1 MIRNNKNLKLTLLIL
16 CLSIFSLNAGAES
29 FVEGVHYKKIT
40 PNVGTSDTTKIE
52 VLELFSYGCPHCN
65 SFEGPIHQWLKSKPA
80 NVNFSRR
87 PVSFGRQVWAN
98 YAQAYYTA
106 EVLEAIGKVHG
117 PMFNAIHKENNKLL
131 DVNSIR
137 KLFLKNGVTSDDFE
151 ATFYSFA
158 VDARLRRDQ
167 RTLGKYQGNSV
178 PTMIVNGKYR
188 VDSSMTGHSN
198 EKMLEVVNFLIKKE
212 SSKAK

>member
-1 MIRNNKNLKLTLLIL
+1 MMGNYTKLKTTLLIL
-16 CLSIFSLNAGAES
+16 SLSIFSLNVYSEN

-40 PNVGTSDTTKIE
+40 PIVGTSDSSKIE

-65 SFEGPIHQWLKSKPA
+65 SFEPPMQAWLKSKPA
-80 NVNFSRR
+80 NVVFGRR

-106 EVLEAIGKVHG
+106 ETLEALDKVHSA
-117 PMFNAIHKENNKLL
+117 MFDAIHKDKNKLSNV
-131 DVNSIR
+131 DAIR
-137 KLFLKNGVTSDDFE
+137 KLFIKNGVSGDDFE
-151 ATFYSFA
+151 SAFYSFA

-167 RTLGKYQGNSV
+167 RTLAKYQGNSV

-188 VDSSMTGHSN
+188 IDSSMTGHSN
-198 EKMLEVVNFLIKKE
+198 DQMLEVVNFLIKKE
-212 SSKAK
+212 ASSAK

>member
-1 MIRNNKNLKLTLLIL
+1 MIGYTKIKTTLLIL
-16 CLSIFSLNAGAES
+16 CFSIISLNAYSES

-40 PNVGTSDTTKIE
+40 PSVGTSDSSKIE

-65 SFEGPIHQWLKSKPA
+65 SFEAPMHQWLKNKPA
-80 NVNFSRR
+80 NVNFGRR
-87 PVSFGRQVWAN
+87 PVSFGRQIWAN

-106 EVLEAIGKVHG
+106 EILDVLDKVHG
-117 PMFNAIHKENNKLL
+117 PIFNAIHKEKNQLA
-131 DVNSIR
+131 DVASIR
-137 KLFLKNGVTSDDFE
+137 ELFIKNGVSGDDFE
-151 ATFYSFA
+151 SGFYSFA

-188 VDSSMTGHSN
+188 IDSSMTGHSN
-198 EKMLEVVNFLIKKE
+198 DKMLEVVNYLIKKE
-212 SSKAK
+212 SSKTK

>member
-1 MIRNNKNLKLTLLIL
+1 MTGYTRIKTTLLIL
-16 CLSIFSLNAGAES
+16 CFSIISLNAYSES

-40 PNVGTSDTTKIE
+40 PNVGTSDSSKIE

-65 SFEGPIHQWLKSKPA
+65 SFEPPMHKWLKSKPA

-106 EVLEAIGKVHG
+106 EVLEALDKIHA
-117 PMFNAIHKENNKLL
+117 PMFDAIHKEKNRLV
-131 DVNSIR
+131 DVASIR
-137 KLFLKNGVTSDDFE
+137 ELFIKNGVSGDDFE
-151 ATFYSFA
+151 SAFYSFA

-167 RTLGKYQGNSV
+167 RTLGKYQANSV

-188 VDSSMTGHSN
+188 IDSSMTGHN
-198 EKMLEVVNFLIKKE
+198 NDKMLEVVNYLIKKE
-212 SSKAK
+212 SSQSK

>member
-1 MIRNNKNLKLTLLIL
+1 MIKGYTKIKRTLLIL
-16 CLSIFSLNAGAES
+16 SLSIFSLNAYSEN
-29 FVEGVHYKKIT
+29 FVEGVDYKKIT
-40 PNVGTSDTTKIE
+40 PVVGTSDSSKIE

-65 SFEGPIHQWLKSKPA
+65 SFEGSISQWLKSKPA
-80 NVNFSRR
+80 NVDFGRR

-106 EVLEAIGKVHG
+106 EVLDVLDKTHA
-117 PMFNAIHKENNKLL
+117 PMFNAIHKENNKLS
-131 DVNSIR
+131 DVASIR
-137 KLFLKNGVTSDDFE
+137 ELFLKNGISSDDFE
-151 ATFYSFA
+151 SSFYSFA

-167 RTLGKYQGNSV
+167 RTLGKYQSNSV

-188 VDSSMTGHSN
+188 IDSSMTDHNN

-212 SSKAK
+212 SAKTK

>member
-1 MIRNNKNLKLTLLIL
+1 MKNGYTKFKVALVIL
-16 CLSIFSLNAGAES
+16 GLGLFSLNGNAAN

-40 PNVGTSDTTKIE
+40 PAVGTADSTKIE

-65 SFEGPIHQWLKSKPA
+65 SFEGPMQQWLASKPA
-80 NVNFSRR
+80 NVDFGRR
-87 PVSFGRQVWAN
+87 PVSFGRPVWAN

-106 EVLEAIGKVHG
+106 EVLEVLDKVHA
-117 PMFNAIHKENNKLL
+117 PIFNAIHKEKNRLA
-131 DVNSIR
+131 DVASIR
-137 KLFLKNGVTSDDFE
+137 DLFIKNGVSGDDFE
-151 ATFYSFA
+151 STFYSFA

-167 RTLGKYQGNSV
+167 RTLGKYQANSV

-188 VDSSMTGHSN
+188 IDSSMTGHSN

-212 SSKAK
+212 SKK

>member
-1 MIRNNKNLKLTLLIL
+1 MTGYTRIKTTLLIL
-16 CLSIFSLNAGAES
+16 CFSIISLNAYSES

-40 PNVGTSDTTKIE
+40 PNVGTSDSSKIE

-65 SFEGPIHQWLKSKPA
+65 SFEPPIHKWLKSKPA

-106 EVLEAIGKVHG
+106 EVLEALDKIHA
-117 PMFNAIHKENNKLL
+117 PMFDAIHKEKNRLV
-131 DVNSIR
+131 DVASIR
-137 KLFLKNGVTSDDFE
+137 ELFIKNGVSGDDFE
-151 ATFYSFA
+151 SAFYSFA

-167 RTLGKYQGNSV
+167 RTLGKYQANSV

-188 VDSSMTGHSN
+188 IDSSMTGHN
-198 EKMLEVVNFLIKKE
+198 NDKMLEVVNYLIKKE
-212 SSKAK
+212 FSQSK

>member
-1 MIRNNKNLKLTLLIL
+1 MMTGYTRIKTTLLIL
-16 CLSIFSLNAGAES
+16 CFSIISLNAYSES

-40 PNVGTSDTTKIE
+40 PNVGTSDSSKIE

-65 SFEGPIHQWLKSKPA
+65 SFEPPMHKWLKSKPA

-106 EVLEAIGKVHG
+106 EVLEALDKIHA
-117 PMFNAIHKENNKLL
+117 PMFDAIHKEKNRLV
-131 DVNSIR
+131 DVASIR
-137 KLFLKNGVTSDDFE
+137 ELFIKNGVSGDDFE
-151 ATFYSFA
+151 SAFYSFA

-167 RTLGKYQGNSV
+167 RTLGKYQANSV

-188 VDSSMTGHSN
+188 IDSSMTGHN
-198 EKMLEVVNFLIKKE
+198 NDKMLEVVNYLIKKE
-212 SSKAK
+212 FSQSK

>member
-1 MIRNNKNLKLTLLIL
+1 MMVEYTKIKATLLLL
-16 CLSIFSLNAGAES
+16 CLSIFSLNVSAEN

-40 PNVGTSDTTKIE
+40 PDVGTSDSSKIE

-65 SFEGPIHQWLKSKPA
+65 TFEPPMHTWLKSKPA
-80 NVNFSRR
+80 NVKFSRR

-106 EVLEAIGKVHG
+106 EVLEALDKVHG
-117 PMFNAIHKENNKLL
+117 PMFNAIHKEKNRLS
-131 DVNSIR
+131 DVESIR
-137 KLFLKNGVTSDDFE
+137 KLFLKNGVTGDEFE
-151 ATFYSFA
+151 STFYSFA

-167 RTLGKYQGNSV
+167 RTLGKYQANSV

-188 VDSSMTGHSN
+188 IDSSMTGHN
-198 EKMLEVVNFLIKKE
+198 NDKMLEVVNFLIKKE
-212 SSKAK
+212 SAKTK